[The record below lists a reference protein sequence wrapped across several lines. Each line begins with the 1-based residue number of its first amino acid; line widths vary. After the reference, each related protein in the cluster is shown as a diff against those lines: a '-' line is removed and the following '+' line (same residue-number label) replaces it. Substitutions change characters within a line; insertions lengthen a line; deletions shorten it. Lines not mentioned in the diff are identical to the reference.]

1 MRTVLLQSLR
11 RHLRRYVAAAVA
23 VVVAVAFVVA
33 VGVLTAGVRT
43 GITAGAGAQF
53 AGADHVVRDLG
64 TQNAITYA
72 AQHGDD
78 VAVLGSATLPLRAG
92 AEQAPGKFVAN
103 IAAAPRLR
111 WQTLDSGRFPER
123 TGEAVV
129 DVWTAQDMEISV
141 GDRITLGAGS
151 TAVDLDVVG
160 IVAASANLGQAAV
173 YVTFDQ
179 LLHWRD
185 DESLLLDRAV
195 VLGDPGRLP
204 EGATAVTPEEH
215 VAESMAQHTNNVNT
229 LSLLLLVFAGI
240 AVFVSVLVI
249 ANTFAIL
256 FAQRVRDFALLRC
269 VGATRRQ
276 VMGSVRREAAVVGA
290 LASLVGVAAG
300 AGLGYGLIALVD
312 ALTRQSPLTAPAQIP
327 GWWLLGGFAVG
338 LVVTA
343 VASWLPTRRVV
354 RISPLAALRP
364 DGAVDV
370 RSGAGAV
377 RVSLGALLVAG
388 GVALLAVAAVGDST
402 VSMVAGG
409 GALFAGVLLL
419 GPLLIPRVVR
429 VVGALLGPG
438 GRLATENAVRNPRR
452 TATTAASLLVGVTL
466 TTAVLTGLATTR
478 ASVDANHGTAHP
490 LDVAL
495 TSWTGPLDADVLDQV
510 RATPGVGA
518 AIAVDGVLVDVA
530 GGDTA
535 GEGGEATDGGDA
547 TGGGGNA
554 AGTGGDAAGGGGEV
568 TAADR
573 PLLLLG
579 APDASAVARDGGAF
593 ARVEPGTVALDADVY
608 GEDPAERLGD
618 ATAGT
623 VTASATGDGGHDVAA
638 PVDLRVTT
646 GSGWGGA
653 GIVALETLASLGS
666 PRTYAVW
673 VRAAADADPVALL
686 ADLDALADAAGADV
700 DNGLRAEVADNQ
712 MLGIIT
718 GATLGLLGISVVIA
732 LIGIANTLGLSV
744 LERVREHAMLR
755 ALGLTR
761 RQLRRMLAAEAVLL
775 SVTATLIGTV
785 LGVGFAW
792 VGYETFV
799 RTALDAATWRVPW
812 AELAAVVPVGA
823 LAGLLAAVLP
833 ARRAAAVTPTR
844 ALTLD

>member
-11 RHLRRYVAAAVA
+11 RHLRRYVAAAIA

-43 GITAGAGAQF
+43 GITAGTGSQF

-92 AEQAPGKFVAN
+92 AEQAPGKFVGN

-141 GDRITLGAGS
+141 GDQITLGAGS
-151 TAVDLDVVG
+151 TAADLRVVG

-173 YVTFDQ
+173 YVTFEQ
-179 LLHWRD
+179 LLNWRD
-185 DESLLLDRAV
+185 DETLLLDRAV
-195 VLGDPGRLP
+195 VVGDTGPLP
-204 EGATAVTPEEH
+204 DGATAVTPEEH
-215 VAESMAQHTNNVNT
+215 AAESMAQHTNNVNI

-249 ANTFAIL
+249 ANTFSIL

-276 VMGSVRREAAVVGA
+276 VMGSVRREAAVVGV

-300 AGLGYGLIALVD
+300 TGLGYGLIALVD
-312 ALTRQSPLTAPAQIP
+312 ALTRQSPLTAPAQLP
-327 GWWLLGGFAVG
+327 VWWLLGGFAVG

-370 RSGAGAV
+370 RSGAGRA
-377 RVSLGALLVAG
+377 RVVLGALFLAG
-388 GVALLAVAAVGDST
+388 GIALLAVAAVRDST

-409 GALFAGVLLL
+409 GTLFAGVLLL
-419 GPLLIPRVVR
+419 GPLLVPRVVR

-452 TATTAASLLVGVTL
+452 TAATAASLLVGVTL

-510 RATPGVGA
+510 RATPGVGE
-518 AIAVDGVLVDVA
+518 AIAVDGVLVDV
-530 GGDTA
+530 
-535 GEGGEATDGGDA
+535 
-547 TGGGGNA
+547 
-554 AGTGGDAAGGGGEV
+554 TGGDAAGGDAAGEDTAGGDV

-573 PLLLLG
+573 PLLLLD
-579 APDASAVARDGGAF
+579 APDASAS
-593 ARVEPGTVALDADVY
+593 PGTAGRSPGSSRA
-608 GEDPAERLGD
+608 RSRWTRTCT
-618 ATAGT
+618 ATTRRSG
-623 VTASATGDGGHDVAA
+623 SATG
-638 PVDLRVTT
+638 P
-646 GSGWGGA
+646 
-653 GIVALETLASLGS
+653 
-666 PRTYAVW
+666 
-673 VRAAADADPVALL
+673 
-686 ADLDALADAAGADV
+686 
-700 DNGLRAEVADNQ
+700 
-712 MLGIIT
+712 
-718 GATLGLLGISVVIA
+718 
-732 LIGIANTLGLSV
+732 
-744 LERVREHAMLR
+744 
-755 ALGLTR
+755 
-761 RQLRRMLAAEAVLL
+761 
-775 SVTATLIGTV
+775 
-785 LGVGFAW
+785 
-792 VGYETFV
+792 
-799 RTALDAATWRVPW
+799 
-812 AELAAVVPVGA
+812 
-823 LAGLLAAVLP
+823 P
-833 ARRAAAVTPTR
+833 AR
-844 ALTLD
+844 